1 MRAAAATV
9 IGLIVGGTIGFAL
22 RGWFVEDAARGEPRG
37 AAREPGAAT
46 DSALPAVVR
55 APAEALQPAPIE
67 PAASPA
73 GASESA
79 AAADALV
86 GLLVYGAVL
95 DPDGRPAT
103 LGTRRSLRFDRG
115 AGEPLA
121 IEVPE
126 TSTYAVSG
134 LAPGRC
140 TVQLDTQG
148 YRPYRHELVLD
159 AAQPAVRLDIVL

>member
-1 MRAAAATV
+1 M
-9 IGLIVGGTIGFAL
+9 
-22 RGWFVEDAARGEPRG
+22 
-37 AAREPGAAT
+37 
-46 DSALPAVVR
+46 
-55 APAEALQPAPIE
+55 
-67 PAASPA
+67 
-73 GASESA
+73 
-79 AAADALV
+79 
-86 GLLVYGAVL
+86 L

-115 AGEPLA
+115 AGEPLE

-159 AAQPAVRLDIVL
+159 AAQPAVRLDIVLEPAVVLLVKAVTPSGERLSDALKAVMGPGALADPPLAAVASREPPPASLP